1 MELAAAIEIDADA
14 CRTLSWNRPN
24 WRVEKADLLAF
35 EAAPFRG
42 VELVAGGVPCPPF
55 SFAGKQ
61 LGENDE
67 RDLFPAALRVI
78 EEARPA
84 AVLLE
89 NVRGFAS
96 KRFDG
101 YRAELVRVL
110 SALGYEADSRLLNSS
125 DFGVPQLRP
134 RWIMVAMRRPLMEH
148 FEWPAPLPIRRTV
161 GGSLRRLMAQEG
173 WAGAA
178 AWAERAREIAPT
190 IVGGSRK
197 HGGADLGPTRAKKR
211 WTELGVDGMGIANRA
226 PGPDFPPEGHPRL
239 TIEMVARLQGFP
251 ASWRFRGRKTSA
263 YRQVGN
269 ALPPP
274 VARHVGQAVV
284 STLEASSR
292 TQLML
297 PIRQMSTAG

>member
-1 MELAAAIEIDADA
+1 M
-14 CRTLSWNRPN
+14 
-24 WRVEKADLLAF
+24 
-35 EAAPFRG
+35 
-42 VELVAGGVPCPPF
+42 
-55 SFAGKQ
+55 
-61 LGENDE
+61 
-67 RDLFPAALRVI
+67 
-78 EEARPA
+78 
-84 AVLLE
+84 
-89 NVRGFAS
+89 
-96 KRFDG
+96 
-101 YRAELVRVL
+101 L

-274 VARHVGQAVV
+274 GRAARGASCGQHTRSVLPDAAHAAHSADVDGWIAGHDLAWCCRSTPAMGAVSRPLLPMASRERL
-284 STLEASSR
+284 STCRCGDPLAENPR
-292 TQLML
+292 T
-297 PIRQMSTAG
+297 RRGAGLGGAD